1 MAEIHALASG
11 SRHHDSYRRLAFGL
25 LNFYQKAIEM
35 KTDSQTVVKILD
47 RDALHARTKHLRLS
61 FKEIKELIKNRMI
74 EVDHIPGLENPSDI
88 CTKTL
93 PRNLHQKHCD
103 FIFNDIRTE
112 DLEWTHG

>member
-1 MAEIHALASG
+1 
-11 SRHHDSYRRLAFGL
+11 
-25 LNFYQKAIEM
+25 M

-103 FIFNDIRTE
+103 FLSPLKSRSDKPARQTGGGYRKN
-112 DLEWTHG
+112 